1 MTFRDFVLLF
11 WVRRSLFAMGLL
23 VALALAYGYYT
34 LQAERVVG
42 ESTVVLQPRDFE
54 QTPDYQYDG
63 FYTLQTSERYA
74 DALVAWTKSRSTLAQ
89 VFPSYDPNVLQSR
102 ISMKRTTSSTLT
114 LVVYAPTAAEVV
126 ALQTVL
132 APAMNQF
139 LTDLQGGQ
147 YRYGVALAP
156 MAISPATFGVGL
168 LTVLAASV
176 WALIFVWWVLI
187 AYAWQP
193 RAEPAQ

>member
-1 MTFRDFVLLF
+1 MTFRDFILLF
-11 WVRRSLFAMGLL
+11 WARRSLFALGLL
-23 VALALAYGYYT
+23 VALTVAYGYYA

-42 ESTVVLQPRDFE
+42 ESTVVLQPLDFE

-74 DALVAWTKSRSTLAQ
+74 DALVAWAKSRSALAQ
-89 VFPSYDPNVLQSR
+89 VFPSYDPSMLQSR
-102 ISMKRTTSSTLT
+102 VSMKRTTSSTLT
-114 LVVYAPTAAEVV
+114 LSIAAPTAAEVV
-126 ALQTVL
+126 ALQTAL

-156 MAISPATFGVGL
+156 MAISPATFGLGL
-168 LTVLAASV
+168 LLPLATAGWILV
-176 WALIFVWWVLI
+176 FIWWVLI

-193 RAEPAQ
+193 RAAPRE